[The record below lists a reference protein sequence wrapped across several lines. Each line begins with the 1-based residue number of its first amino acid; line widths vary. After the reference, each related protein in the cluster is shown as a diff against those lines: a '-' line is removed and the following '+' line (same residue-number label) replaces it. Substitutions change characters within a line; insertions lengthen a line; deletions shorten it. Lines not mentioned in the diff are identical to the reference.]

1 MEKVNRRMGSNR
13 GMREVPRL
21 KKYCECCTPKLVK
34 SFGCIP
40 SDLLIIK
47 KISFKCEPQG
57 CLKDH
62 F

>member
-1 MEKVNRRMGSNR
+1 MEKVNRRMGNNR
-13 GMREVPRL
+13 GMRKVAGL

-34 SFGCIP
+34 NFDCIP

-47 KISFKCEPQG
+47 NISSKCEPQG